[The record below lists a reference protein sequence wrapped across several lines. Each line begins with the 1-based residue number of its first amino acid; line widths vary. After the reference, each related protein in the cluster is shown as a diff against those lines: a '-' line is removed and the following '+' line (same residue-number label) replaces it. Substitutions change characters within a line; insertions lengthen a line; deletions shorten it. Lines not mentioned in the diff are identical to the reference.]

1 MIERLES
8 EATADADHKAFC
20 DKEMAETTEKK
31 EAKSA
36 EIAKLSTKI
45 DQKSARSAQLKE
57 EIAELQKALAELAA
71 SQAEMDKVRK
81 EENELFIKNEA
92 DLKQG
97 IEAVKMALKILGEY
111 YAKTDKAHAAGE
123 GESTGIIGLLEVVE
137 ADFEKGLAE
146 MTATETNAQSAYEQ
160 QTKDN
165 EIEKTTKDQDVKYK
179 VKESKDLDK
188 AVAELS
194 TDRSTVQEELDAAL
208 EYWGKLQEQ
217 CVAKPESY
225 EERVRRRDAE
235 IAGLKEAL
243 QVLESETAASFVER
257 STRRTLRGVKRHIAA

>member
-71 SQAEMDKVRK
+71 TQAEMDKVRK
-81 EENELFIKNEA
+81 EENELYVKNKA
-92 DLKQG
+92 DLEQG
-97 IEAVKMALKILGEY
+97 IEAVKLALKILNDY
-111 YAKTDKAHAAGE
+111 YAKEDKAHEAGE
-123 GESTGIIGLLEVVE
+123 GESTGTIGLLEVVE
-137 ADFEKGLAE
+137 ADFTKGLAE
-146 MTATETNAQSAYEQ
+146 IEAAEASAVSIYEQ
-160 QTKDN
+160 TTKDN
-165 EIEKTTKDQDVKYK
+165 EIEKTTKEQDVAYK
-179 VKESKDLDK
+179 TKESKELDE

-194 TDRSTVQEELDAAL
+194 SDRAAVQEELDAVLKYL
-208 EYWGKLQEQ
+208 EELTDQ
-217 CVAKPESY
+217 CVAKAEPY
-225 EERVRRRDAE
+225 EERKRRREDE

-243 QVLESETAASFVER
+243 KILESEAAPVLMQQS
-257 STRRTLRGVKRHIAA
+257 RRVLRGTNPHR

>member
-57 EIAELQKALAELAA
+57 EVAELQKQLAELAA
-71 SQAEMDKVRK
+71 TQAEMDKVRK
-81 EENELFIKNEA
+81 EEHELFIKNEA

-97 IEAVKMALKILGEY
+97 IEAVKIALKILGEY

-165 EIEKTTKDQDVKYK
+165 EIEKTTKEQDVKYK
-179 VKESKDLDK
+179 TKESK
-188 AVAELS
+188 
-194 TDRSTVQEELDAAL
+194 T
-208 EYWGKLQEQ
+208 
-217 CVAKPESY
+217 
-225 EERVRRRDAE
+225 
-235 IAGLKEAL
+235 
-243 QVLESETAASFVER
+243 
-257 STRRTLRGVKRHIAA
+257 STRPWP